1 MLKIGK
7 LYILKKNCAQKSF
20 GFYKSLYPTYE
31 NDIDNYVG
39 RFNTEELQNQ
49 PFLLLETEKYRY
61 PWIKVLI
68 DNKIGWVGIDSD
80 ELDEFKG

>member
-7 LYILKKNCAQKSF
+7 LYVLKKNCVQKTF
-20 GFYKSLYPTYE
+20 GLYKSLYPTYE
-31 NDIDNYVG
+31 NNIDNFVG
-39 RFNTEELQNQ
+39 RLNTEELQTQ
-49 PFLLLETEKYRY
+49 PFLLLETEKYQY